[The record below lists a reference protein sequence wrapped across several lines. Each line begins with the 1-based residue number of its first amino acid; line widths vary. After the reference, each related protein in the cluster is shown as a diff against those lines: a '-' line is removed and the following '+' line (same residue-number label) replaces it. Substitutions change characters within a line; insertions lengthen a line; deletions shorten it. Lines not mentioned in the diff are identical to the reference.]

1 MKLRFLSAALL
12 LVSALTPAL
21 AQTGYPNKPLRLF
34 VGYPPGQAS
43 DIFARL
49 LADNL
54 GRALGQPVVVEN
66 RPGQAGSIGLAAAA
80 KSPADGYTIGFS
92 STAAVSSNLYLYKSI
107 PYDPLKDFAP
117 IAMVGYNALFLVANP
132 AVPAGSFQEL
142 IALAKAKPDSLN
154 YASPGNGS
162 MAHLT
167 MELLKLDTGARIT
180 HIPYKGSSQAIAEL
194 IAGQT
199 AVAFDTPAVTVPF
212 IRSGKLKLLAVTS
225 PKRSALF
232 PDVPTVAESGMPGF
246 ESGAWYGLLFPAGT
260 PRPIVMRLNEELNR
274 IVRQPEVVEKLVAI
288 GVEPRNS
295 TPEEF
300 VEVIRNDNARWGK
313 VIREAGIRGD

>member
-1 MKLRFLSAALL
+1 MRFRLLALAFFIC
-12 LVSALTPAL
+12 VQAVAL
-21 AQTGYPNKPLRLF
+21 AQSGYPGKPIRLY

-54 GRALGQPVVVEN
+54 ARLLGQPVVVEN
-66 RPGQAGSIGLAAAA
+66 KPGQAGSVGLAAAA

-92 STAAVSSNLYLYKSI
+92 ATAAVSSNLHLYKNI

-117 IAMVGYNALFLVANP
+117 IAMVGYNAIYLVANP
-132 AVPAGSFQEL
+132 SVPAGSLQEL
-142 IALAKAKPDSLN
+142 IALAKAKPGALN

-167 MELLKLDTGARIT
+167 MELMKLQTGANLT
-180 HIPYKGSSQAIAEL
+180 HVPYKGSSQAIAEL

-212 IRSGKLKLLAVTS
+212 IRSGKLKVLAVTS
-225 PKRSALF
+225 PRRSALF
-232 PDVPTVAESGMPGF
+232 PEVPTVAESGLPGF

-260 PRPIVMRLNEELNR
+260 PRPIVLRLNEELNR
-274 IVRQPEVVEKLVAI
+274 ITKQPDVIEKLVAI
-288 GVEPRNS
+288 GVEPRSS

-300 VEVIRNDNARWGK
+300 AEVIRNDYARWGR

>member
-1 MKLRFLSAALL
+1 MTFRKIAAALL
-12 LVSALTPAL
+12 LLSALGSAL

-54 GRALGQPVVVEN
+54 GRTLGQPVVVEN

-80 KSPADGYTIGFS
+80 KSPPDGYTIGFS
-92 STAAVSSNLYLYKSI
+92 ATAAVSSNLYLYKSI

-117 IAMVGYNALFLVANP
+117 IAMVGYNALYLVANP
-132 AVPAGSFQEL
+132 SVQAGSLPEL
-142 IALAKAKPDSLN
+142 IALAKSKPDSLN
-154 YASPGNGS
+154 YATPGNGS

-167 MELLKLDTGARIT
+167 MELVKLNTGAKLT
-180 HIPYKGSSQAIAEL
+180 HVPYKGSSQAIAEL

-212 IRSGKLKLLAVTS
+212 IRAGKLKLLAVTS
-225 PKRSALF
+225 PKRSVLF
-232 PDVPTVAESGMPGF
+232 PEVPTVAESGMPGF

-260 PRPIVMRLNEELNR
+260 PRPIVMRLNEDLNR
-274 IVRQPEVVEKLVAI
+274 IVRQPEVIEKLTAI
-288 GVEPRNS
+288 GVEARNS

-300 VEVIRNDNARWGK
+300 AEVIRNDNARWGR
-313 VIREAGIRGD
+313 VIKEAGIRGD